1 MNSQRQGHAG
11 SRYAF
16 LVFSVALFLLFTPF
30 EQQSG
35 GVNSMLPKYL
45 VAGASIMLLAPLVV
59 LRRVK
64 LRTSSVLALVALC
77 TIVFHS
83 MVMRPVPGQFIFLI
97 SANVFLAILLHEA
110 SFAWKRPFESAVAA
124 VLIIHAFFIML
135 QASLFYV
142 FSYGIFDFHKAIFGS
157 QSRFAE
163 DFLNIARFSGLQI
176 EPGTYAN
183 YIGCLVAIFMVSSE
197 FSKRVMWTAFFSVV
211 SIFLTNSGS
220 SVYFVPVLIALLA
233 FLWRQR
239 IRPSHIIVLAAAIA
253 IYLFFSGFITHLESR
268 FLERED
274 GSLSHRMEGVAA
286 YMATTLEE
294 KFIGVGFG
302 QDPCVRC
309 YYQDIGVAFN
319 LITRGGIVVT
329 TALALMAFR
338 SLSANGLVLSVLL
351 FLIPLNEK
359 MFFYE
364 APIWIFLLFAAT
376 GIKNAKAPKPVH
388 RDSGQLKF
396 AGLAR

>member
-1 MNSQRQGHAG
+1 MSERRPSRTGT
-11 SRYAF
+11 RYAF
-16 LVFSVALFLLFTPF
+16 MAFSAALFLLFTPF
-30 EQQSG
+30 EQASG
-35 GVNSMLPKYL
+35 GVNSMVPKYL
-45 VAGASIMLLAPLVV
+45 VAAASIMLVAPL
-59 LRRVK
+59 LFIRRVR
-64 LRTSSVLALVALC
+64 LRTSSVLALLTLFAIL
-77 TIVFHS
+77 FHS

-97 SANVFLAILLHEA
+97 AAHIGLAVLLYEA
-110 SFAWKRPFESAVAA
+110 SLSWKRQFESALST
-124 VLIIHAFFIML
+124 VLLIHAFFIIL

-142 FSYGIFDFHKAIFGS
+142 LGFGIYDFHKAIFGS
-157 QSRFAE
+157 HSRFAE

-183 YIGCLVAIFMVSSE
+183 YIGCMVAILIVSSD
-197 FSKRVMWTAFFSVV
+197 FSKRVMWTAFIAVL

-220 SVYFVPVLIALLA
+220 SVYFVPVLIAMVA

-239 IRPSHIIVLAAAIA
+239 IRPSHVIVLAGAIA
-253 IYLFFSGFITHLESR
+253 VYLFFSGFITHLENR
-268 FLERED
+268 FLERDD

-302 QDPCVRC
+302 ADPCVRC

-319 LITRGGIVVT
+319 LVTRGGIVVT
-329 TALALMAFR
+329 CALALMAFR
-338 SLSANGLVLSVLL
+338 ALSLNGVVLSVLL

-359 MFFYE
+359 IFFYE
-364 APIWIFLLFAAT
+364 APIWLFILFAAT
-376 GIKNAKAPKPVH
+376 AIKNAKAQKTVR

-396 AGLAR
+396 AGLVR

>member
-1 MNSQRQGHAG
+1 MNDRRPGHAG
-11 SRYAF
+11 TRYAF
-16 LVFSVALFLLFTPF
+16 LAFFVAFFLLFTPF

-35 GVNSMLPKYL
+35 GVNSMVPKYL
-45 VAGASIMLLAPLVV
+45 VAGASIMLVAPL
-59 LRRVK
+59 LFIRRVK
-64 LRTSSVLALVALC
+64 FRTSSVLALVALC

-97 SANVFLAILLHEA
+97 SAHICLAVLLHEA
-110 SFAWKRPFESAVAA
+110 SFAWKRQFESAVSM
-124 VLIIHAFFIML
+124 VLIVHAFFIIL

-142 FSYGIFDFHKAIFGS
+142 AGFGIYDFHRAIFGS
-157 QSRFAE
+157 HSRFAE
-163 DFLNIARFSGLQI
+163 DFLNIARFSGLMI

-183 YIGCLVAIFMVSSE
+183 YIACLVAILMVSAD

-239 IRPSHIIVLAAAIA
+239 IRPSHVIILAGSIA
-253 IYLFFSGFITHLESR
+253 LYLFFSGFVAHLESR

-319 LITRGGIVVT
+319 LVTRGGIVVT
-329 TALALMAFR
+329 SALALMAFR
-338 SLSANGLVLSVLL
+338 SLSMNGLVLSVLL

-359 MFFYE
+359 IFFYE
-364 APIWIFLLFAAT
+364 APIWVFMLFSAT
-376 GIKNAKAPKPVH
+376 GIKNAKALQTVR

-396 AGLAR
+396 AGLTR